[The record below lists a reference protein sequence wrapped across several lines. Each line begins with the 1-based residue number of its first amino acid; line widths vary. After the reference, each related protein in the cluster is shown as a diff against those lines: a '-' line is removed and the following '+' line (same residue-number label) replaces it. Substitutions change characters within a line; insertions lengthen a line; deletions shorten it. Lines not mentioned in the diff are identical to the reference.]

1 MSSQSKNGMKHSM
14 LDSLL
19 ALPQN
24 IGNKHLKGRSI
35 YFGLP
40 LPETLIRGWL
50 TPLEAKHHD
59 RECVVK
65 EN

>member
-1 MSSQSKNGMKHSM
+1 MEHSM

-19 ALPQN
+19 ALSQN
-24 IGNKHLKGRSI
+24 IGNKYLKGRSI

-50 TPLEAKHHD
+50 TPLDAKQHHD
-59 RECVVK
+59 RECIVK

>member
-1 MSSQSKNGMKHSM
+1 MEHSM

-19 ALPQN
+19 ALSQN
-24 IGNKHLKGRSI
+24 IGNKYLKGRSI

-50 TPLEAKHHD
+50 IPLEAKHHD
-59 RECVVK
+59 RECIVK